1 MFAYLHQ
8 VRFQMRMVALV
19 QTQVL
24 IAIPVPNMENR
35 LIFSTIKLGRF
46 LMVHSGIGLL
56 VWEAIVTLAS
66 HLLKIWWE
74 DWSMSAPCHMCL
86 PHFLDIWLRY
96 IQVLLLVNKK
106 VFYMLGQ
113 EKVVYIFEAKLIPVQ
128 PVSTLWGNRA
138 AFTTVSWA
146 VEQRFGVST
155 ASVCGFLCGG
165 FSYEVVL
172 KQTGVNLYYS
182 AM

>member
-66 HLLKIWWE
+66 HLLKI
-74 DWSMSAPCHMCL
+74 
-86 PHFLDIWLRY
+86 
-96 IQVLLLVNKK
+96 
-106 VFYMLGQ
+106 
-113 EKVVYIFEAKLIPVQ
+113 
-128 PVSTLWGNRA
+128 
-138 AFTTVSWA
+138 
-146 VEQRFGVST
+146 
-155 ASVCGFLCGG
+155 
-165 FSYEVVL
+165 
-172 KQTGVNLYYS
+172 
-182 AM
+182 